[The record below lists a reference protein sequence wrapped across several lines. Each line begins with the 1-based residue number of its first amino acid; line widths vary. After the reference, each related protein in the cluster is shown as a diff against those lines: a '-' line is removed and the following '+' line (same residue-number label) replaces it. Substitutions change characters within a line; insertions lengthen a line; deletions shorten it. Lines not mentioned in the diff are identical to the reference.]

1 MQFFRPK
8 PSRQPHSFF
17 SLHRQTIPA
26 NPVSSIFKI
35 YPQSNHFFPPPLPS
49 TLIQAPF
56 NSNQDYC
63 KSKSLLIGPLAY
75 ALMPLKS
82 LLQKATRVKLLE
94 SKSDHVPLLLKTL
107 SEQNPKSLLQ
117 STRPFI
123 IQLRAHFRSHHLPFS
138 LLLIPIQGY
147 LHPRYSSDHTN
158 HAILLPQDFCT
169 CYFHCFELFYF
180 IDISRTLSHFIQ
192 VCSSH
197 FLNFPQ
203 TTFLK

>member
-75 ALMPLKS
+75 ALMPLRS

-147 LHPRYSSDHTN
+147 LHPHYSSLIIPIMPYFCLKISVL
-158 HAILLPQDFCT
+158 AIFT
-169 CYFHCFELFYF
+169 A
-180 IDISRTLSHFIQ
+180 
-192 VCSSH
+192 
-197 FLNFPQ
+197 LNFFISQILAEHSLISFKSAQKSSP
-203 TTFLK
+203 